1 MKLSL
6 YIAKRYLFAKKS
18 RNAINVISAI
28 SVAGV
33 TVGTMALITILSV
46 FNGLEEM
53 VKAIFSTSD
62 PEIRITPVR
71 GKVFTPDTLML
82 TRLSEID
89 GVEVWAETLEENAL
103 LRYDD
108 QQYIATVK
116 GVSLNYREVTDLDT
130 AMWDGDFILMS
141 ETGRPYAIAGLGVA
155 NHLGMRLNFVSPL
168 AIYIP
173 DRTSRLS
180 LNPENAFTRR
190 FVHFSGIFAVE
201 QEFDSKYVFLPID
214 FVRDLLAYTKEIS
227 SIEIRLRPGSD
238 LKQTQRAIKNVMGD
252 QFLVQNRY
260 EQQEIFYKVMKAE
273 RLAIFVILT
282 FILIIASFNIIGSL
296 TMLIIEK
303 ERDIGILKSLG
314 ADNSLIRRIFIYE
327 GWMISFIG
335 TSLGL
340 ITGFLLCAAQQ
351 HFNIVK
357 LAGDSLLINSYPV
370 KMQLIDFFVVAA
382 TVMTIGY
389 GAAWYPVNYLS
400 RRYLKE
406 NKKSR
411 DEHQIN

>member
-214 FVRDLLAYTKEIS
+214 FVRDLLVYTKEIS

-238 LKQTQRAIKNVMGD
+238 LKQTQRAIKKVMGD

-260 EQQEIFYKVMKAE
+260 EQQEISRCLHSSPSCPCRRDQVSLQVACRSYMHQAQ
-273 RLAIFVILT
+273 
-282 FILIIASFNIIGSL
+282 GSIQPR
-296 TMLIIEK
+296 T
-303 ERDIGILKSLG
+303 
-314 ADNSLIRRIFIYE
+314 
-327 GWMISFIG
+327 W
-335 TSLGL
+335 
-340 ITGFLLCAAQQ
+340 C
-351 HFNIVK
+351 
-357 LAGDSLLINSYPV
+357 
-370 KMQLIDFFVVAA
+370 
-382 TVMTIGY
+382 
-389 GAAWYPVNYLS
+389 
-400 RRYLKE
+400 
-406 NKKSR
+406 
-411 DEHQIN
+411 

>member
-1 MKLSL
+1 MKLPL

-33 TVGTMALITILSV
+33 TVGTLALITILSV

-53 VKAIFSTSD
+53 VKGIFNTSD
-62 PEIRITPVR
+62 PELRITPVM
-71 GKVFTPDTLML
+71 GKVFVPDSVTL
-82 TRLSEID
+82 TRLSAVS

-103 LRYDD
+103 LRYEE

-116 GVSLNYREVTDLDT
+116 GVGPEYSDVTDLDT
-130 AMWDGDFILMS
+130 AMWDGDFILNS
-141 ETGRPYAIAGLGVA
+141 ENGRPFAVAGLGVA
-155 NHLGMRLNFVSPL
+155 NHLGMRLNFVAPL

-173 DRTSRLS
+173 DRTARLT
-180 LNPENAFTRR
+180 LNPDNAFTRKYI
-190 FVHFSGIFAVE
+190 FLSGIFAVE
-201 QEFDSKYVFLPID
+201 QEFDSKYVFMPLD
-214 FVRDLLAYTKEIS
+214 FVRELLDYTNETS
-227 SIEIRLRPGSD
+227 SIELKLVPGAD
-238 LKQTQRAIKNVMGD
+238 LKKTQKAVREIMGKE
-252 QFLVQNRY
+252 FLVQNRY

-303 ERDIGILKSLG
+303 ERDISILKSLG

-335 TSLGL
+335 TFLGL
-340 ITGFLLCAAQQ
+340 AAGFLLCAAQQ
-351 HFNIVK
+351 QFGIVK
-357 LAGDSLLINSYPV
+357 LAGDSLLVDSYPV
-370 KMQLIDFFVVAA
+370 KMVLSDFILVGV

-389 GAAWYPVNYLS
+389 GAAWYPVHYLS
-400 RRYLKE
+400 RRYLTE
-406 NKKSR
+406 NKKN
-411 DEHQIN
+411 QK